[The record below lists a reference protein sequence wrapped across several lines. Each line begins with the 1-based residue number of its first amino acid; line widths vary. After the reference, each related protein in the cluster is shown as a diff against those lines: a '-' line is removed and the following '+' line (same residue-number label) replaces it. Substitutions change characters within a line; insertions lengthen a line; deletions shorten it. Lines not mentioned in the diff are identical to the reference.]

1 MKLVLAKYLICLF
14 ALILFSNQANSQ
26 CNNFKDNSYKKGDF
40 FFYWGWN
47 RDLYSK
53 SDIHFKGDNYNFVLS
68 DVIAKDRQSP
78 FNAKLYFT
86 PNTITIPQYNFR
98 IGYFFKDNY
107 QISLGADHMKY
118 VLQNIVDNQYQNVKI
133 NGHISN
139 TGTIYDGTYDNDT
152 INLSPDFLLF
162 EHTDGLNYENIEIRR
177 FDEIFDRNYFSLS
190 VNEGLGVGVL
200 VPRTNT
206 TLMNNARYDEF
217 HIAGYGASAIL
228 ALNMTFFRY
237 FFIQSEL
244 KGGFIHMPDIRTTM
258 YKSDRASQAFL
269 FAQYNVVFGLRFN
282 LLKENKIKKVN

>member
-1 MKLVLAKYLICLF
+1 MKLVFAKYRICFLT
-14 ALILFSNQANSQ
+14 LMLFSNHANSQ
-26 CNNFKDNSYKKGDF
+26 CGTFKDNSYKKGDF

-47 RDLYSK
+47 RDAYSK

-68 DVIAKDRQSP
+68 DVVAKDRQSP
-78 FNAKLYFT
+78 FDAKLYFT

-118 VLQNIVDNQYQNVKI
+118 VMKQFNTVKI
-133 NGHISN
+133 NGLISN
-139 TGTIYDGTYDNDT
+139 SGTSYDGAYDNEDIVLDT
-152 INLSPDFLLF
+152 AFLMF

-177 FDEIFDRNYFSLS
+177 FDEIFGRNYFSLS

-206 TLMNNARYDEF
+206 TLLNNERYDQF
-217 HIAGYGASAIL
+217 HISGYGASAIL
-228 ALNMTFFRY
+228 ALNLTIFKY

-244 KGGFIHMPDIRTTM
+244 KGGFIHMPDIRTTK